1 MTQLPL
7 LSARSGAIAAAFAIL
22 MCIAMPAYGQ
32 PLFGRLDSIEWMAAD
47 SAAIVR
53 GTIEALSTEKE
64 LDGGLWHTVRFR
76 VQETLKGEHQPS
88 VQFVMRSNDISSEVE
103 LIDGWKEREEPLLI
117 FLHESKCLVAHGN
130 RKYARYDF
138 APRTGYRDRSLIVLK
153 SENENPVLTM
163 AQQVLSQEDIV
174 EATKA
179 AITFPGDG
187 AKLCSHS
194 FLLPH
199 DLVRD
204 THWVKTGGGVNL
216 SVPIDSRLEAQA
228 RRWIKS
234 KDGSLRVKGAEAFIY
249 FRSEANAAALQTLLD
264 DAFSIEVERH
274 QDRVVRRERVYRVRE
289 AAVAALDAWGY
300 ERPQVITREPLP
312 PTPTP

>member
-1 MTQLPL
+1 MTQLLL
-7 LSARSGAIAAAFAIL
+7 LSARSGAIAAAFATL
-22 MCIAMPAYGQ
+22 MCIATPAYGQ

-47 SAAIVR
+47 SSLIVR
-53 GTIEALSTEKE
+53 GTIEVLSTEKE
-64 LDGGLWHTVRFR
+64 PEGGLWHTMRFR

-88 VQFVMRSNDISSEVE
+88 VQFVMQSNDVRSEVE
-103 LIDGWKEREEPLLI
+103 LIDGWKARNEPLLI

-130 RKYARYDF
+130 RMYARYDF
-138 APRTGYRDRSLIVLK
+138 APRTGFRDRSLIVLK

-204 THWVKTGGGVNL
+204 TRWVKTGGGVNL

-249 FRSEANAAALQTLLD
+249 FRSEANAAALKTLLD
-264 DAFSIEVERH
+264 DAYSIEVERH
-274 QDRVVRRERVYRVRE
+274 QDHVVNRERVYRVRE
-289 AAVAALDAWGY
+289 AAFTVLEAWGF
-300 ERPQVITREPLP
+300 EVPDVVLREPLP
-312 PTPTP
+312 QTSTP